1 VTSFLAFTI
10 VGIVTGSIY
19 ALTASG
25 LVVTYVTSGVFNF
38 AHGAMGMV
46 MAFVYWELRYQ
57 HHWPAPI
64 ALVLVLLVLAPLF
77 GATVERVLFRRL
89 AGAAVETTLVA
100 SLGLLLVLLGAATV
114 IWDPTKSRPFPEMF
128 AGHQFKIAGVRVSWQ
143 QAIVVFTAIAAAALL
158 RFLFRR
164 TTIGV
169 AMRAVVDN
177 RDLTGLSGVSAAT
190 VSQLSWAL
198 GTMLAALAGILVAS
212 QVSLDP
218 FVLTFLV
225 VNGYASAMVG
235 RLRSLPLTFAGGLA
249 LGLVESY
256 AIGYLSTGGAT
267 WLTRL
272 KPSLPTVFLIGALLL
287 VPEARLRTAQAITA
301 RTPRIPSPRNAL
313 IAAAVFV
320 AGAWVLSG
328 TLSTGNLANAGNGVA
343 LGLLM
348 LSVVLLT
355 GYSGQ
360 ISLCQF
366 TFAGLGA
373 FAMGKA
379 AGGGSPLGLLVAILI
394 TAPLGVLVALPALRL
409 RGLYFALF
417 TLSFALFADSV
428 IFQDRHVFDFGGRLL
443 VPRLRLFGYSFAG
456 ERATFM
462 LIVVVFAAAAVGL
475 LVVRRGPIGR
485 RLAAM
490 RDSQAACATLGLNLT
505 ITRLAVFTTAA
516 AMAGVAGALYGSL
529 RSSVGA
535 SDFVM
540 LNSLMLLLLATVG
553 GVATVSG
560 ALLGGIAFAMFPVIQ
575 AHVPWL
581 RALSFLGAG
590 LGVLSLGRNPNGAI
604 GALAESFD
612 RLRARRP
619 RSGNA
624 AATSARPLAPP
635 EVEVELAR

>member
-1 VTSFLAFTI
+1 VTSFLAFTV

-19 ALTASG
+19 ALAASG

-46 MAFVYWELRYQ
+46 LAFVYWELRYH

-64 ALVLVLLVLAPLF
+64 ALVVVLLVLAPLL
-77 GATVERVLFRRL
+77 GATVERVLMRRL
-89 AGAAVETTLVA
+89 SGAPVETTLVV
-100 SLGLLLVLLGAATV
+100 SLGLLLILLGGATV

-128 AGHQFKIAGVRVSWQ
+128 AGHTIKVAGVVVSWQ
-143 QAIVVFTAIAAAALL
+143 QLIVVLTAVAVAALL
-158 RFLFRR
+158 RLLFRR
-164 TTIGV
+164 TTLGV

-177 RDLTGLSGVSAAT
+177 RDLADLTGMSAAT

-198 GTMLAALAGILVAS
+198 GTMLAALAGILLAS

-235 RLRSLPLTFAGGLA
+235 RLRSLPLTFVGGLA
-249 LGLVESY
+249 LGLLESY
-256 AIGYLSTGGAT
+256 AIGYLSSGGAS

-272 KPSLPTVFLIGALLL
+272 KPSLPTVFLIGTLLL

-301 RTPRIPSPRNAL
+301 RTPRIPSARAAL
-313 IAAAVFV
+313 GAAALFV
-320 AGAWVLSG
+320 LGAWVLSG
-328 TLSTGNLANAGNGVA
+328 QLSPGNLANAGNGVA
-343 LGLLM
+343 LALLM
-348 LSVVLLT
+348 LSIVLLT

-373 FAMGKA
+373 FAMGKV
-379 AGGGSPLGLLVAILI
+379 AGGGSPLGLVVAVLI

-417 TLSFALFADSV
+417 TLSFALFADNV

-443 VPRLRLFGYSFAG
+443 VPRLRLFGFSFAG

-462 LIVVVFAAAAVGL
+462 LLVFVFAAASLAL
-475 LVVRRGPIGR
+475 LAVRRGSLGR

-505 ITRLAVFTTAA
+505 VTRLAVFTTAS
-516 AMAGVAGALYGSL
+516 AMAGVAGALYGSM

-535 SDFVM
+535 GDFVM
-540 LNSLMLLLLATVG
+540 LNSLVLLLLATVG
-553 GVATVSG
+553 GIATVSG
-560 ALLGGIAFAMFPVIQ
+560 ALLGGAAFALFPVIQ
-575 AHVPWL
+575 EHVPWL

-604 GALAESFD
+604 GALADSVD
-612 RLRARRP
+612 RFRSRLPGERRP
-619 RSGNA
+619 APVAPA
-624 AATSARPLAPP
+624 ALAPTA
-635 EVEVELAR
+635 EVELAR